1 MHLREGVYFIAAA
14 VAVAA
19 LQGCGDSSNASS
31 AFIGVTT
38 ETSNQYP
45 TLTCEE
51 GMVPVRDGT
60 KMKTYVY
67 RSNGFTKKAPIILL
81 RSKRGLKALFIPVAE
96 SS

>member
-1 MHLREGVYFIAAA
+1 MHLREGVYFMAAA
-14 VAVAA
+14 VAVVA
-19 LQGCGDSSNASS
+19 LQGCGDSSNESS

-45 TLTCEE
+45 TLTCGE
-51 GMVPVRDGT
+51 GMVPARDGT

-67 RSNGFTKKAPIILL
+67 RSKGKAPIILL